1 MEPHFNRVTIIGVGL
16 LGASLGLALK
26 SRGLAT
32 EIYGVGHR
40 QSSLDTALR
49 MGAVDAVFL
58 NAAEAVKGADLIVL
72 ATPAALVI
80 PKLDE
85 IREACPAQAIVTD
98 VASTKQA
105 ICDHAR
111 ATWPAP
117 RRFVGSHPMAGSE
130 KFGAEH
136 GRPNLYEAAVCLV
149 ETGPDLDAAA
159 RDTVVSL
166 WRAVGALVVDIAPA
180 VHDAALARTSHIPH
194 VIASALAMLAARH
207 GEVRPFIGP
216 GFRDMTRIAASR
228 PEIWRDICITNREA
242 MLEGLRELNTR
253 LEAFAEAIKKAD
265 AAALESLFQE
275 GHDARRAM
283 VDE

>member
-26 SRGLAT
+26 SRGLASKVL
-32 EIYGVGHR
+32 GVGHR

-49 MGAVDAVFL
+49 MGAVDETCL
-58 NAAEAVKGADLIVL
+58 NAAEAVVSADLIVL

-85 IREACPAQAIVTD
+85 IRNACPPQAVVTD
-98 VASTKQA
+98 VASTKNE
-105 ICDHAR
+105 ICEHAR
-111 ATWPAP
+111 ATWPAL

-136 GRPNLYEAAVCLV
+136 GRANLYEGSVCLV
-149 ETGPDLDAAA
+149 ESAPDLDPAA
-159 RDTVVSL
+159 RAAVVAL
-166 WRAVGALVVDIAPA
+166 WRAVGAEVVDIAPDA
-180 VHDAALARTSHIPH
+180 HDAILARTSHIPH
-194 VIASALAMLAARH
+194 VLASALAVLAAH
-207 GEVRPFIGP
+207 QENVRPFVGP

-228 PEIWRDICITNREA
+228 PEIWRDICLTNREA
-242 MLEGLRELNTR
+242 ILAGLSELQEGVN
-253 LEAFAEAIKKAD
+253 AFAEAIKNAD
-265 AAALESLFQE
+265 AAALETLFQE
-275 GHDARRAM
+275 GHEARRAT